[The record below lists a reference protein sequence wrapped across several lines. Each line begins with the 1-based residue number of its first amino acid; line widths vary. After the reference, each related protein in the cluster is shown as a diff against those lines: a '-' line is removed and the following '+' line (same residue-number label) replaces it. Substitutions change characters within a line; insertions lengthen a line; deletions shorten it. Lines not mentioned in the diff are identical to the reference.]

1 VTRRIGVFGGSF
13 DPIHIGHLL
22 IASDICDQLALDA
35 VHFVLAPRP
44 PHKLRLMAADED
56 RIAMLRLAIEPD
68 PRFILDLR
76 EFERPGLS
84 YSVQTLASF
93 AAECPEAERYF
104 LMGED
109 SLADFPT
116 WYEPERIL
124 DLAHLAVA
132 CRPGRDADPGEIIR
146 RLPIGRDRI
155 HMVETPELAISSSLI
170 RERRRRGELIR
181 YLVPASVEQYIVE
194 QGLYR
199 AEDLPESALIDA
211 SIADSRPTD

>member
-1 VTRRIGVFGGSF
+1 MTRRIGVFGGSF
-13 DPIHIGHLL
+13 DPVHIGHLV
-22 IASDICDQLALDA
+22 IASDICDRLRLDA

-44 PHKLRLMAADED
+44 PHKLRLMASDED
-56 RIAMLRLAIEPD
+56 RIAMLRLAVGPD
-68 PRFILDLR
+68 PRFVVDLR

-93 AAECPEAERYF
+93 AAECPETERYF

-109 SLADFPT
+109 SLVDFPT

-124 DLAHLAVA
+124 ELAHLAVA
-132 CRPGRDADPGEIIR
+132 CRPGRAADPREIIR
-146 RLPIGRDRI
+146 LFPIGNGRI

-170 RERRRRGELIR
+170 RQRRQQGELIR

-194 QGLYR
+194 HGLYW
-199 AEDLPESALIDA
+199 S
-211 SIADSRPTD
+211 